1 MGTYQPIRVNMIT
14 QLQKNVNNSF
24 LIRIS
29 YFETLLLKTCKF
41 LRKNRHFHG
50 KFLLFSLFFRL

>member
-1 MGTYQPIRVNMIT
+1 MIT

-41 LRKNRHFHG
+41 LRKNQHFHG
-50 KFLLFSLFFRL
+50 KSLLFSLFFRL

>member
-24 LIRIS
+24 LIHIS
-29 YFETLLLKTCKF
+29 FFETLLLKRCNF
-41 LRKNRHFHG
+41 PRKNRHFHG
-50 KFLLFSLFFRL
+50 KHLLFSLFFRL